1 MVWFWAIIF
10 ILTVV
15 YVVFELYFD
24 YNKLT
29 DIITTIIA
37 IFTASTFLLEY
48 RENRKLNEAQ
58 FIVELNEQFIANEQ
72 ISAIEWEL
80 EKFYIGYLEKD
91 KISEKYINEFESKF
105 DIDNKQRQYLV
116 NYLVHLEGIAALV
129 KNKVLRIEA
138 INDLMSYR
146 YFLAMNNPVVQK
158 LELSV
163 YSDYYKGCFEIYNDW
178 VKELNKQH
186 IKIPMYEKF
195 PLRNE

>member
-80 EKFYIGYLEKD
+80 EKF
-91 KISEKYINEFESKF
+91 
-105 DIDNKQRQYLV
+105 
-116 NYLVHLEGIAALV
+116 
-129 KNKVLRIEA
+129 
-138 INDLMSYR
+138 
-146 YFLAMNNPVVQK
+146 
-158 LELSV
+158 
-163 YSDYYKGCFEIYNDW
+163 
-178 VKELNKQH
+178 
-186 IKIPMYEKF
+186 
-195 PLRNE
+195 